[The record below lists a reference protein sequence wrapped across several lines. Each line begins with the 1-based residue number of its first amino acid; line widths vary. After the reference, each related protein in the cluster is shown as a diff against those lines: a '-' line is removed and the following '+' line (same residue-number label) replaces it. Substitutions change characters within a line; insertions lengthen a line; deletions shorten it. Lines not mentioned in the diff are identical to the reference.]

1 MRTPVAHAHIFNTRW
16 AGQAAR
22 VGPACVRFAHAQSD
36 ILEAY
41 ISVGFFLFISVVCVL
56 TTYLADFSEITF
68 VMADPRIR
76 QIKIKT
82 GVVKRLAKEEVLYI
96 KEAKQQEEKVERMK
110 AEAGDEYVIR
120 KQMEVLQESRMM
132 IPDCHR
138 RLAMAHADLQQ
149 LLEMEVDVEES
160 EEYKEARSVLDSV
173 KLEG

>member
-1 MRTPVAHAHIFNTRW
+1 MTVIM
-16 AGQAAR
+16 
-22 VGPACVRFAHAQSD
+22 S
-36 ILEAY
+36 
-41 ISVGFFLFISVVCVL
+41 
-56 TTYLADFSEITF
+56 
-68 VMADPRIR
+68 DPRIR

-96 KEAKQQEEKVERMK
+96 KEAKQQEERIERLK
-110 AEAGDEYVIR
+110 AEAGDEYVIK

-149 LLEMEVDVEES
+149 MLEVGLDLEDS

-173 KLEG
+173 KLE

>member
-1 MRTPVAHAHIFNTRW
+1 
-16 AGQAAR
+16 
-22 VGPACVRFAHAQSD
+22 
-36 ILEAY
+36 
-41 ISVGFFLFISVVCVL
+41 
-56 TTYLADFSEITF
+56 
-68 VMADPRIR
+68 MADPRIR

-96 KEAKQQEEKVERMK
+96 KEAKQQEERIERLK
-110 AEAGDEYVIR
+110 AEAGDEYLIK

-149 LLEMEVDVEES
+149 LLETEEDLAET
-160 EEYKEARSVLDSV
+160 EEYKEARSILDSV